1 MSDIY
6 FVKLLPDVYDE
17 LKTSKYKE
25 ITLENL
31 NRTYLALERNRRNW
45 YIPIK
50 SFTEKI
56 FTEFVYPLPVME
68 EKYKN
73 NRRCTPGF
81 VFNHSLYLDSS
92 LVIVTKDPGMELYRP
107 FIEEN
112 KEKIIE
118 KFYYF
123 VSMAHHINERGN
135 KLVNSIDLFPEGVE
149 YILNLRFN
157 EGIDDKSIQSL
168 NKRGDREGI
177 ETYRKKQLSTFLE
190 EDNFIKFLSVTAH
203 LPWQHSKI
211 TQNLIAQKP
220 DVQLALE
227 AQEWKKLEKKLKL
240 GPEALYRDHTE
251 VRFDKE
257 TKSKLTASF
266 LVQVFDVSELAEK
279 QEIPRPAYYVGNQ
292 TVDSSLYQ
300 ILFQSINQFKS
311 MPIEIQSGMNDKQT
325 LSNFMRSAIH
335 KTRGTSTDYP
345 DQLEYFKSEA
355 IGYILAK
362 HIGLHTE
369 SYSFEYLSTLKKS
382 ELSDSK
388 IDAILVS
395 ISRKV
400 SQIYGRFRDNFNDIL
415 KKSMENDTVF
425 QFQNNQSI
433 ELLDPVNKR
442 RKGREA
448 SKERNQ
454 KRVDSIRL
462 EEEKQKQHDPQVRI
476 EVQTNSSERT
486 NWNKD
491 ESKMQSPEEPNRENN
506 SDYCREIESKQV
518 MTVKEGDNRQ
528 SGDFK
533 GKDTS
538 KESDRSISEEDT
550 TNDLTSSNLST
561 IASLFEMK
569 DKDDASLPLEKA
581 EPSMNIDGNDQQS
594 DNLKKSS
601 ETNPL
606 WFEIGVWEPVIH
618 EKEKSK
624 PATNDLNSFNPSTFK
639 SLTAP
644 KFKEGTSLYLE
655 KAEPSMNING
665 NDRQSDNLKKSSE
678 TNPLWFEIGVWE
690 PVIHEKEKS
699 KPATNDLNSFNPS
712 TFKSLTAPKFKEGT
726 SLYLE
731 KAEPSMNINGNDR
744 QSDNLK
750 KSSETNPLWF
760 EIGVW
765 EPVTHEKEKSKSATN
780 DLNQSKYSS
789 TIDKNTHQQQTV
801 DQKRKKA
808 INLVK
813 QQEKKRTGSTEKL
826 TR

>member
-1 MSDIY
+1 MSDFY

-17 LKTSKYKE
+17 LKTSKYKD
-25 ITLENL
+25 IILENL

-50 SFTEKI
+50 SFTENAI
-56 FTEFVYPLPVME
+56 TDFVFPLPVME

-123 VSMAHHINERGN
+123 VSVAHHINARV
-135 KLVNSIDLFPEGVE
+135 KWDSSIDLFPEGVE

-292 TVDSSLYQ
+292 TVDSFLYQ
-300 ILFQSINQFKS
+300 ILFQSINQFKN

-415 KKSMENDTVF
+415 KKSMENDTVI

-433 ELLDPVNKR
+433 ELLDPVNKW
-442 RKGREA
+442 RKRREA
-448 SKERNQ
+448 SNERNQ

-462 EEEKQKQHDPQVRI
+462 EEEKQKQHDPQVWI

-506 SDYCREIESKQV
+506 SDYCREIESKQA

-533 GKDTS
+533 G
-538 KESDRSISEEDT
+538 
-550 TNDLTSSNLST
+550 
-561 IASLFEMK
+561 K

-581 EPSMNIDGNDQQS
+581 EPSMNINGNDQQS

-606 WFEIGVWEPVIH
+606 WFEIGVWEPVIY
-618 EKEKSK
+618 EKEKSNL
-624 PATNDLNSFNPSTFK
+624 ATNDLNSFNPSTFK
-639 SLTAP
+639 SLTTP

-665 NDRQSDNLKKSSE
+665 NDQ
-678 TNPLWFEIGVWE
+678 
-690 PVIHEKEKS
+690 
-699 KPATNDLNSFNPS
+699 
-712 TFKSLTAPKFKEGT
+712 
-726 SLYLE
+726 
-731 KAEPSMNINGNDR
+731 

-765 EPVTHEKEKSKSATN
+765 EPVTYEKEKSKPATN
-780 DLNQSKYSS
+780 DLNQSKYSP
-789 TIDKNTHQQQTV
+789 TTDKNTHQQQTV
-801 DQKRKKA
+801 DQKRNKA
-808 INLVK
+808 MNLVK
-813 QQEKKRTGSTEKL
+813 QQEKKRMGATEKL

>member
-581 EPSMNIDGNDQQS
+581 EPSMNI
-594 DNLKKSS
+594 
-601 ETNPL
+601 
-606 WFEIGVWEPVIH
+606 
-618 EKEKSK
+618 
-624 PATNDLNSFNPSTFK
+624 
-639 SLTAP
+639 
-644 KFKEGTSLYLE
+644 
-655 KAEPSMNING
+655 NG

>member
-1 MSDIY
+1 
-6 FVKLLPDVYDE
+6 
-17 LKTSKYKE
+17 
-25 ITLENL
+25 
-31 NRTYLALERNRRNW
+31 
-45 YIPIK
+45 
-50 SFTEKI
+50 
-56 FTEFVYPLPVME
+56 ME
-68 EKYKN
+68 ET
-73 NRRCTPGF
+73 R
-81 VFNHSLYLDSS
+81 
-92 LVIVTKDPGMELYRP
+92 
-107 FIEEN
+107 
-112 KEKIIE
+112 
-118 KFYYF
+118 
-123 VSMAHHINERGN
+123 
-135 KLVNSIDLFPEGVE
+135 
-149 YILNLRFN
+149 
-157 EGIDDKSIQSL
+157 
-168 NKRGDREGI
+168 
-177 ETYRKKQLSTFLE
+177 
-190 EDNFIKFLSVTAH
+190 
-203 LPWQHSKI
+203 
-211 TQNLIAQKP
+211 
-220 DVQLALE
+220 
-227 AQEWKKLEKKLKL
+227 KKLKL

-292 TVDSSLYQ
+292 TVDSFLYQ
-300 ILFQSINQFKS
+300 ILFQSINQFKN

-415 KKSMENDTVF
+415 KKSMENDTVI

-433 ELLDPVNKR
+433 KLLDPVNKW
-442 RKGREA
+442 RKRREA
-448 SKERNQ
+448 SNERNQ

-462 EEEKQKQHDPQVRI
+462 EEEKQKQHDPQVWI

-506 SDYCREIESKQV
+506 SDYCREIESKQA

-533 GKDTS
+533 G
-538 KESDRSISEEDT
+538 
-550 TNDLTSSNLST
+550 
-561 IASLFEMK
+561 K

-581 EPSMNIDGNDQQS
+581 EPSMNIDGNDQQSDNLKKSSETNPLWFEIGVWEPVIYEKEKSNLATNDLNSFNPSTFKSLTTPKFKEGTSLYLEKAEPSMNINGNDQQS

-665 NDRQSDNLKKSSE
+665 NDQ
-678 TNPLWFEIGVWE
+678 
-690 PVIHEKEKS
+690 
-699 KPATNDLNSFNPS
+699 
-712 TFKSLTAPKFKEGT
+712 
-726 SLYLE
+726 
-731 KAEPSMNINGNDR
+731 

-765 EPVTHEKEKSKSATN
+765 EPVTYEKEKSKPATN
-780 DLNQSKYSS
+780 DLNQSKYSP
-789 TIDKNTHQQQTV
+789 TTDKNTHQQQTV
-801 DQKRKKA
+801 DQKRNKA
-808 INLVK
+808 MNLVK
-813 QQEKKRTGSTEKL
+813 QQEKKRMGATEKL

>member
-1 MSDIY
+1 MSDFY

-17 LKTSKYKE
+17 LKTSKYKD
-25 ITLENL
+25 IILENL

-50 SFTEKI
+50 SFTENAI
-56 FTEFVYPLPVME
+56 TDFVFPLPVME

-123 VSMAHHINERGN
+123 VSVAHHINARG
-135 KLVNSIDLFPEGVE
+135 KWGSSIDLFPEGVE
-149 YILNLRFN
+149 YTLNLRFN

-203 LPWQHSKI
+203 LPWQQSKI

-240 GPEALYRDHTE
+240 GPDALYKDHIE
-251 VRFDKE
+251 VRFDKK

-292 TVDSSLYQ
+292 TVDSFLYQ
-300 ILFQSINQFKS
+300 ILFQSINQFTS

-369 SYSFEYLSTLKKS
+369 NYSFEYLSTLKKS

-388 IDAILVS
+388 IDAILLS

-433 ELLDPVNKR
+433 ELLDPVNKW
-442 RKGREA
+442 RKRREA
-448 SKERNQ
+448 SNERNQ

-462 EEEKQKQHDPQVRI
+462 EEEKQKQHDPQVWI
-476 EVQTNSSERT
+476 EVQTSSSERT

-533 GKDTS
+533 G
-538 KESDRSISEEDT
+538 
-550 TNDLTSSNLST
+550 
-561 IASLFEMK
+561 K

-624 PATNDLNSFNPSTFK
+624 PAANDLNSFNPSTFK

-665 NDRQSDNLKKSSE
+665 NDQ
-678 TNPLWFEIGVWE
+678 
-690 PVIHEKEKS
+690 
-699 KPATNDLNSFNPS
+699 
-712 TFKSLTAPKFKEGT
+712 
-726 SLYLE
+726 
-731 KAEPSMNINGNDR
+731 

-765 EPVTHEKEKSKSATN
+765 EPVTYEKEKSKPAIN
-780 DLNQSKYSS
+780 DLNQSKYSP
-789 TIDKNTHQQQTV
+789 TTDKNTHQQQTV
-801 DQKRKKA
+801 DQKRNKA

>member
-123 VSMAHHINERGN
+123 VSMAHHINARV
-135 KLVNSIDLFPEGVE
+135 KWDSSIDLFPEGVE
-149 YILNLRFN
+149 YILTLRFN

-203 LPWQHSKI
+203 LPWQQSKI

-220 DVQLALE
+220 EVQLALE
-227 AQEWKKLEKKLKL
+227 AQEWKKLGKKLKL
-240 GPEALYRDHTE
+240 GPDALYRDHIE

-292 TVDSSLYQ
+292 TVDSFLYQ

-335 KTRGTSTDYP
+335 KTRVTSTDHP

-395 ISRKV
+395 ISRKA

-448 SKERNQ
+448 SNERNQ

-462 EEEKQKQHDPQVRI
+462 EEEKQKQHDPQVWI

-533 GKDTS
+533 GKD
-538 KESDRSISEEDT
+538 
-550 TNDLTSSNLST
+550 
-561 IASLFEMK
+561 
-569 DKDDASLPLEKA
+569 KDDASLPLEKA
-581 EPSMNIDGNDQQS
+581 EPSMNINGNDQQS

-690 PVIHEKEKS
+690 PVTYEKEKS
-699 KPATNDLNSFNPS
+699 KPA
-712 TFKSLTAPKFKEGT
+712 
-726 SLYLE
+726 
-731 KAEPSMNINGNDR
+731 I
-744 QSDNLK
+744 
-750 KSSETNPLWF
+750 
-760 EIGVW
+760 
-765 EPVTHEKEKSKSATN
+765 N
-780 DLNQSKYSS
+780 DLNQSKYSP
-789 TIDKNTHQQQTV
+789 TTDKNTHQQQTV
-801 DQKRKKA
+801 DQKRNKA
-808 INLVK
+808 MNLVK

>member
-1 MSDIY
+1 MSDFY

-123 VSMAHHINERGN
+123 VSMAHHINARV
-135 KLVNSIDLFPEGVE
+135 KWDNSIDLFPEGVE
-149 YILNLRFN
+149 YILTLRFN

-203 LPWQHSKI
+203 LPWQQSKI

-220 DVQLALE
+220 EVQLALE
-227 AQEWKKLEKKLKL
+227 AREWKKLKKKLKL
-240 GPEALYRDHTE
+240 GPDALYKDHIE

-292 TVDSSLYQ
+292 TVDSFLYQ

-395 ISRKV
+395 ISREA

-448 SKERNQ
+448 SNERNQ

-462 EEEKQKQHDPQVRI
+462 EEEKQKQHDPQVWI

-533 GKDTS
+533 GKD
-538 KESDRSISEEDT
+538 
-550 TNDLTSSNLST
+550 
-561 IASLFEMK
+561 
-569 DKDDASLPLEKA
+569 KDDASLPLEKA
-581 EPSMNIDGNDQQS
+581 EPSMNINGNDQQS

-690 PVIHEKEKS
+690 PVTYEKEKS
-699 KPATNDLNSFNPS
+699 KPA
-712 TFKSLTAPKFKEGT
+712 
-726 SLYLE
+726 
-731 KAEPSMNINGNDR
+731 I
-744 QSDNLK
+744 
-750 KSSETNPLWF
+750 
-760 EIGVW
+760 
-765 EPVTHEKEKSKSATN
+765 N
-780 DLNQSKYSS
+780 DLNQSKYSP
-789 TIDKNTHQQQTV
+789 TTDKNTHQQQTV
-801 DQKRKKA
+801 DQKRNKA
-808 INLVK
+808 MNLVK

>member
-1 MSDIY
+1 MSDFY

-17 LKTSKYKE
+17 LKTSKYKD
-25 ITLENL
+25 IILENL
-31 NRTYLALERNRRNW
+31 NRAYLALERNRRNW

-50 SFTEKI
+50 SFTENAI
-56 FTEFVYPLPVME
+56 TDFVFPLPVME

-123 VSMAHHINERGN
+123 VSVAHHINARV
-135 KLVNSIDLFPEGVE
+135 KWDSSIDLFPEGVE

-292 TVDSSLYQ
+292 TVDSFLYQ
-300 ILFQSINQFKS
+300 ILFQSINQFKN
-311 MPIEIQSGMNDKQT
+311 MPIEMQSGMNDKQT

-415 KKSMENDTVF
+415 KKSMENDTVI

-433 ELLDPVNKR
+433 ELLDPVNKW
-442 RKGREA
+442 RKRREA
-448 SKERNQ
+448 SNERNQ

-462 EEEKQKQHDPQVRI
+462 EEEKQKQHDPQVWI

-506 SDYCREIESKQV
+506 SDYCREIESKQA

-533 GKDTS
+533 G
-538 KESDRSISEEDT
+538 
-550 TNDLTSSNLST
+550 
-561 IASLFEMK
+561 K

-606 WFEIGVWEPVIH
+606 WFEIGVWEPVIY
-618 EKEKSK
+618 EKEKSNL
-624 PATNDLNSFNPSTFK
+624 ATNDLNSFNPSTFK
-639 SLTAP
+639 SLTTP

-665 NDRQSDNLKKSSE
+665 NDQQSDNLKKSSE

-699 KPATNDLNSFNPS
+699 KPATNDLN
-712 TFKSLTAPKFKEGT
+712 
-726 SLYLE
+726 
-731 KAEPSMNINGNDR
+731 
-744 QSDNLK
+744 
-750 KSSETNPLWF
+750 
-760 EIGVW
+760 
-765 EPVTHEKEKSKSATN
+765 
-780 DLNQSKYSS
+780 QSKYSP
-789 TIDKNTHQQQTV
+789 TTDKNTHQQQTV
-801 DQKRKKA
+801 DQKRNKA
-808 INLVK
+808 MNLVK
-813 QQEKKRTGSTEKL
+813 QQEKKRMGATEKL

>member
-1 MSDIY
+1 MSDFY

-17 LKTSKYKE
+17 LKTSKYKD
-25 ITLENL
+25 IILENL

-50 SFTEKI
+50 SFTENAI
-56 FTEFVYPLPVME
+56 TDFVFPLPVME

-92 LVIVTKDPGMELYRP
+92 LVIVTKDPGMELYCP

-123 VSMAHHINERGN
+123 VSVAHHINARV
-135 KLVNSIDLFPEGVE
+135 KWDSSIDLFPEGVE

-292 TVDSSLYQ
+292 TVDSFLYQ
-300 ILFQSINQFKS
+300 ILFQSINQFKN

-415 KKSMENDTVF
+415 KKSMENDTVI

-433 ELLDPVNKR
+433 ELLDPVNKW
-442 RKGREA
+442 RKRREA
-448 SKERNQ
+448 SNERNQ

-462 EEEKQKQHDPQVRI
+462 EEEKQKQHDPQVWI

-506 SDYCREIESKQV
+506 SDYCREIESKQA

-533 GKDTS
+533 G
-538 KESDRSISEEDT
+538 
-550 TNDLTSSNLST
+550 
-561 IASLFEMK
+561 K

-606 WFEIGVWEPVIH
+606 WFEIGVWEPVIY
-618 EKEKSK
+618 EKEKSNL
-624 PATNDLNSFNPSTFK
+624 ATNDLNSFNPSTFK
-639 SLTAP
+639 SLTTP

-665 NDRQSDNLKKSSE
+665 NDQQSDNLKKSSE

-699 KPATNDLNSFNPS
+699 KPATNDLN
-712 TFKSLTAPKFKEGT
+712 
-726 SLYLE
+726 
-731 KAEPSMNINGNDR
+731 
-744 QSDNLK
+744 
-750 KSSETNPLWF
+750 
-760 EIGVW
+760 
-765 EPVTHEKEKSKSATN
+765 
-780 DLNQSKYSS
+780 QSKYSP
-789 TIDKNTHQQQTV
+789 TTDKNTHQQQTV
-801 DQKRKKA
+801 DQKRNKA
-808 INLVK
+808 MNLVK
-813 QQEKKRTGSTEKL
+813 QQEKKRMGATEKL

>member
-1 MSDIY
+1 MSDFY

-17 LKTSKYKE
+17 LKTSKYKD
-25 ITLENL
+25 IILENL

-50 SFTEKI
+50 SFTENAI
-56 FTEFVYPLPVME
+56 TDFVFPLPVME

-123 VSMAHHINERGN
+123 VSVAHHINARG
-135 KLVNSIDLFPEGVE
+135 KWGSSIDLFPEGVE
-149 YILNLRFN
+149 YTLNLRFN

-203 LPWQHSKI
+203 LPWQQSKI

-240 GPEALYRDHTE
+240 GPDALYKDHIE
-251 VRFDKE
+251 VRFDKK

-292 TVDSSLYQ
+292 TVDSFLYQ
-300 ILFQSINQFKS
+300 ILFQSINQFTS

-388 IDAILVS
+388 IDAILLS

-433 ELLDPVNKR
+433 ELLDPVNKW
-442 RKGREA
+442 RKRREA
-448 SKERNQ
+448 SNERNQ

-462 EEEKQKQHDPQVRI
+462 EEEKQKQHDPQVWI
-476 EVQTNSSERT
+476 EVQTSSSERT

-533 GKDTS
+533 GKD
-538 KESDRSISEEDT
+538 
-550 TNDLTSSNLST
+550 
-561 IASLFEMK
+561 
-569 DKDDASLPLEKA
+569 KDDASLPLEKA
-581 EPSMNIDGNDQQS
+581 EPSMNINGNDQQS

-606 WFEIGVWEPVIH
+606 WFEIGVWEPVTY

-665 NDRQSDNLKKSSE
+665 NDQ
-678 TNPLWFEIGVWE
+678 
-690 PVIHEKEKS
+690 
-699 KPATNDLNSFNPS
+699 
-712 TFKSLTAPKFKEGT
+712 
-726 SLYLE
+726 
-731 KAEPSMNINGNDR
+731 

-765 EPVTHEKEKSKSATN
+765 EPVTYEKEKSKPAIN
-780 DLNQSKYSS
+780 DLNQSKYSP
-789 TIDKNTHQQQTV
+789 TTDKNTHQQQTV
-801 DQKRKKA
+801 DQKRNKA

>member
-1 MSDIY
+1 MSDFY

-17 LKTSKYKE
+17 LKTSKYKD
-25 ITLENL
+25 IILENL

-50 SFTEKI
+50 SFTENAI
-56 FTEFVYPLPVME
+56 TDFVFPLPVME

-92 LVIVTKDPGMELYRP
+92 LVIVTKDPGMELYCP

-123 VSMAHHINERGN
+123 VSVAHHINARV
-135 KLVNSIDLFPEGVE
+135 KWDSSIDLFPEGVE

-292 TVDSSLYQ
+292 TVDSFLYQ
-300 ILFQSINQFKS
+300 ILFQSINQFKN

-415 KKSMENDTVF
+415 KKSMENDTVI

-433 ELLDPVNKR
+433 ELLDPVNKW
-442 RKGREA
+442 RKRREA
-448 SKERNQ
+448 SNERNQ

-462 EEEKQKQHDPQVRI
+462 EEEKQKQHDPQVWI

-506 SDYCREIESKQV
+506 SDYCREIESKQA

-533 GKDTS
+533 G
-538 KESDRSISEEDT
+538 
-550 TNDLTSSNLST
+550 
-561 IASLFEMK
+561 K

-618 EKEKSK
+618 EKEKSNL
-624 PATNDLNSFNPSTFK
+624 ATNDLNSFNPSTFK
-639 SLTAP
+639 SLTTP

-665 NDRQSDNLKKSSE
+665 NDQQSDNLKKSSE
-678 TNPLWFEIGVWE
+678 TNPLWFEIWVWE

-699 KPATNDLNSFNPS
+699 KPATNDLN
-712 TFKSLTAPKFKEGT
+712 
-726 SLYLE
+726 
-731 KAEPSMNINGNDR
+731 
-744 QSDNLK
+744 
-750 KSSETNPLWF
+750 
-760 EIGVW
+760 
-765 EPVTHEKEKSKSATN
+765 
-780 DLNQSKYSS
+780 QSKYSP
-789 TIDKNTHQQQTV
+789 TTDKNTHQQQIV
-801 DQKRKKA
+801 DQKRNKA
-808 INLVK
+808 MNLVK
-813 QQEKKRTGSTEKL
+813 QQEKKRMGATEKL

>member
-1 MSDIY
+1 MSDFY

-17 LKTSKYKE
+17 LKTSKYKD
-25 ITLENL
+25 IILENL

-50 SFTEKI
+50 SFTENAI
-56 FTEFVYPLPVME
+56 TDFVFPLPVME

-123 VSMAHHINERGN
+123 VSVAHHINARV
-135 KLVNSIDLFPEGVE
+135 KWDSSIDLFPEGVE

-292 TVDSSLYQ
+292 TVDSFLYQ
-300 ILFQSINQFKS
+300 ILFQSINQFKN

-415 KKSMENDTVF
+415 KKSMENDTVI

-433 ELLDPVNKR
+433 ELLDPVNKW
-442 RKGREA
+442 RKRREA
-448 SKERNQ
+448 SNERNQ

-462 EEEKQKQHDPQVRI
+462 EEEKQKQHDPQVWI

-506 SDYCREIESKQV
+506 SDYCREIESKQA

-533 GKDTS
+533 G
-538 KESDRSISEEDT
+538 
-550 TNDLTSSNLST
+550 
-561 IASLFEMK
+561 K

-606 WFEIGVWEPVIH
+606 WFEIGVWEPVIY
-618 EKEKSK
+618 EKEKSNL
-624 PATNDLNSFNPSTFK
+624 ATNDLNSFNPSTFK
-639 SLTAP
+639 SLTTP

-665 NDRQSDNLKKSSE
+665 NDQQSDNLKKSSE

-699 KPATNDLNSFNPS
+699 KPATNDLN
-712 TFKSLTAPKFKEGT
+712 
-726 SLYLE
+726 
-731 KAEPSMNINGNDR
+731 
-744 QSDNLK
+744 
-750 KSSETNPLWF
+750 
-760 EIGVW
+760 
-765 EPVTHEKEKSKSATN
+765 
-780 DLNQSKYSS
+780 QSKYSP
-789 TIDKNTHQQQTV
+789 TTDKNTHQQQTV
-801 DQKRKKA
+801 DQKRNKA
-808 INLVK
+808 MNLVK
-813 QQEKKRTGSTEKL
+813 QQEKKRMGATEKL

>member
-1 MSDIY
+1 MSDFY

-17 LKTSKYKE
+17 LKTSKYKD
-25 ITLENL
+25 IILENL

-50 SFTEKI
+50 SFTENAI
-56 FTEFVYPLPVME
+56 TDFVFPLPVME

-123 VSMAHHINERGN
+123 VSVAHHINARV
-135 KLVNSIDLFPEGVE
+135 KWDSSIDLFPEGVE

-292 TVDSSLYQ
+292 TVDSFLYQ
-300 ILFQSINQFKS
+300 ILFQSINQFKN

-415 KKSMENDTVF
+415 KKSMENDTVI

-433 ELLDPVNKR
+433 ELLDPVNKW
-442 RKGREA
+442 RKRREA
-448 SKERNQ
+448 SNERNQ
-454 KRVDSIRL
+454 KRVDSKRL
-462 EEEKQKQHDPQVRI
+462 EEEKQKQHDPQVWI

-506 SDYCREIESKQV
+506 SDYCREIESKQA

-533 GKDTS
+533 G
-538 KESDRSISEEDT
+538 
-550 TNDLTSSNLST
+550 
-561 IASLFEMK
+561 K

-606 WFEIGVWEPVIH
+606 WFEIGVWEPVIY
-618 EKEKSK
+618 EKEKSNL
-624 PATNDLNSFNPSTFK
+624 ATNDLNSFNPSTFK
-639 SLTAP
+639 SLTTP

-665 NDRQSDNLKKSSE
+665 NDQ
-678 TNPLWFEIGVWE
+678 
-690 PVIHEKEKS
+690 
-699 KPATNDLNSFNPS
+699 
-712 TFKSLTAPKFKEGT
+712 
-726 SLYLE
+726 
-731 KAEPSMNINGNDR
+731 

-765 EPVTHEKEKSKSATN
+765 EPVTYEKEKSKPATN
-780 DLNQSKYSS
+780 DLNQSKYSP
-789 TIDKNTHQQQTV
+789 TTDKNTHQQQTV
-801 DQKRKKA
+801 DQKRNKA
-808 INLVK
+808 MNLVK
-813 QQEKKRTGSTEKL
+813 QQEKKRMGATEKL

>member
-149 YILNLRFN
+149 HILTLRIN
-157 EGIDDKSIQSL
+157 EGIDDKKSIQSL

-292 TVDSSLYQ
+292 TVDSFLYQ

-388 IDAILVS
+388 IDAILLS

-400 SQIYGRFRDNFNDIL
+400 SQIYGRFRDNFNVIL

-433 ELLDPVNKR
+433 ELLDPVNKWR
-442 RKGREA
+442 RRREA

-462 EEEKQKQHDPQVRI
+462 EEEKQKQHDPQVWI

-533 GKDTS
+533 GKD
-538 KESDRSISEEDT
+538 
-550 TNDLTSSNLST
+550 
-561 IASLFEMK
+561 
-569 DKDDASLPLEKA
+569 KDDASLPLEKA

-606 WFEIGVWEPVIH
+606 WFEIGVWEPVTY

-655 KAEPSMNING
+655 KAEPSMNIDG
-665 NDRQSDNLKKSSE
+665 NDQQSDNLKKSSE

-690 PVIHEKEKS
+690 PVTYEKEKS

-731 KAEPSMNINGNDR
+731 KAEPSMNIDGNDQ

-765 EPVTHEKEKSKSATN
+765 EPVTYEKEKSKPAIN

-789 TIDKNTHQQQTV
+789 TTDKNTHQQQTV
-801 DQKRKKA
+801 DQKRNKA
-808 INLVK
+808 MNLVK

>member
-1 MSDIY
+1 MSDFY

-17 LKTSKYKE
+17 LKTSKYKD
-25 ITLENL
+25 IILENL

-50 SFTEKI
+50 SFTENAI
-56 FTEFVYPLPVME
+56 TDFVFPLPVME

-123 VSMAHHINERGN
+123 VSVAHHINARV
-135 KLVNSIDLFPEGVE
+135 KWDSSIDLFPEGVE

-292 TVDSSLYQ
+292 TVDSFLYQ
-300 ILFQSINQFKS
+300 ILFQSINQFKNMS
-311 MPIEIQSGMNDKQT
+311 IEIQSGMNDKQT

-415 KKSMENDTVF
+415 KKSMENDTVI

-433 ELLDPVNKR
+433 ELLDPVNKW
-442 RKGREA
+442 RKRREA
-448 SKERNQ
+448 SNERNQ

-462 EEEKQKQHDPQVRI
+462 EEEKQKQHDPQVWI

-506 SDYCREIESKQV
+506 SDYCREIESKQA

-533 GKDTS
+533 G
-538 KESDRSISEEDT
+538 
-550 TNDLTSSNLST
+550 
-561 IASLFEMK
+561 K

-606 WFEIGVWEPVIH
+606 WFEIGVWEPVIY
-618 EKEKSK
+618 EKEKSNL
-624 PATNDLNSFNPSTFK
+624 ATNDLNSFNPSTFK
-639 SLTAP
+639 SLTTP

-665 NDRQSDNLKKSSE
+665 NDQQSDNLKKSSE

-699 KPATNDLNSFNPS
+699 KPATNDLN
-712 TFKSLTAPKFKEGT
+712 
-726 SLYLE
+726 
-731 KAEPSMNINGNDR
+731 
-744 QSDNLK
+744 
-750 KSSETNPLWF
+750 
-760 EIGVW
+760 
-765 EPVTHEKEKSKSATN
+765 
-780 DLNQSKYSS
+780 QSKYSP
-789 TIDKNTHQQQTV
+789 TTDKNTHQQQTV
-801 DQKRKKA
+801 DQKRNKA
-808 INLVK
+808 MNLVK
-813 QQEKKRTGSTEKL
+813 QQEKKRMGATEKL

>member
-1 MSDIY
+1 M
-6 FVKLLPDVYDE
+6 
-17 LKTSKYKE
+17 
-25 ITLENL
+25 
-31 NRTYLALERNRRNW
+31 
-45 YIPIK
+45 
-50 SFTEKI
+50 
-56 FTEFVYPLPVME
+56 
-68 EKYKN
+68 
-73 NRRCTPGF
+73 
-81 VFNHSLYLDSS
+81 
-92 LVIVTKDPGMELYRP
+92 
-107 FIEEN
+107 
-112 KEKIIE
+112 
-118 KFYYF
+118 
-123 VSMAHHINERGN
+123 
-135 KLVNSIDLFPEGVE
+135 
-149 YILNLRFN
+149 
-157 EGIDDKSIQSL
+157 
-168 NKRGDREGI
+168 
-177 ETYRKKQLSTFLE
+177 
-190 EDNFIKFLSVTAH
+190 
-203 LPWQHSKI
+203 
-211 TQNLIAQKP
+211 
-220 DVQLALE
+220 ALE

-279 QEIPRPAYYVGNQ
+279 QEIPRPACYVGNQ
-292 TVDSSLYQ
+292 TVDSFLYQ
-300 ILFQSINQFKS
+300 ILFQSINQFKN

-415 KKSMENDTVF
+415 KKSMENDTVI

-433 ELLDPVNKR
+433 ELLDPVNKW
-442 RKGREA
+442 RKRREA
-448 SKERNQ
+448 SNERNQ

-462 EEEKQKQHDPQVRI
+462 EEEKQKQHDPQVWI

-506 SDYCREIESKQV
+506 SDYCREIESKQA

-533 GKDTS
+533 G
-538 KESDRSISEEDT
+538 
-550 TNDLTSSNLST
+550 
-561 IASLFEMK
+561 K

-606 WFEIGVWEPVIH
+606 WFEIGVWEPVIY
-618 EKEKSK
+618 EKEKSNL
-624 PATNDLNSFNPSTFK
+624 ATNDLNSFNPSTFK
-639 SLTAP
+639 SLTTP

-655 KAEPSMNING
+655 KAEPSMNSNG
-665 NDRQSDNLKKSSE
+665 NDQQSDNLKKSSE

-699 KPATNDLNSFNPS
+699 KPATNDLN
-712 TFKSLTAPKFKEGT
+712 
-726 SLYLE
+726 
-731 KAEPSMNINGNDR
+731 
-744 QSDNLK
+744 
-750 KSSETNPLWF
+750 
-760 EIGVW
+760 
-765 EPVTHEKEKSKSATN
+765 
-780 DLNQSKYSS
+780 QSKYSP
-789 TIDKNTHQQQTV
+789 TTDKNTHQQQTV
-801 DQKRKKA
+801 DQKRNKA
-808 INLVK
+808 MNLVK
-813 QQEKKRTGSTEKL
+813 QQEKKRMGATEKL

>member
-1 MSDIY
+1 MSDFY

-17 LKTSKYKE
+17 LKTSKYKD
-25 ITLENL
+25 IILENL

-50 SFTEKI
+50 SFTENAI
-56 FTEFVYPLPVME
+56 TDFVFPLPVME

-123 VSMAHHINERGN
+123 VSVAHHINARG
-135 KLVNSIDLFPEGVE
+135 KWGSSIDLFPEGVE

-227 AQEWKKLEKKLKL
+227 AQEWKKLGKKLKL

-292 TVDSSLYQ
+292 TVDSFLYQ

-362 HIGLHTE
+362 HIDLHTE

-462 EEEKQKQHDPQVRI
+462 EEEKQKQHDPQVWI

-533 GKDTS
+533 GKD
-538 KESDRSISEEDT
+538 
-550 TNDLTSSNLST
+550 
-561 IASLFEMK
+561 
-569 DKDDASLPLEKA
+569 KDDASLPLEKA
-581 EPSMNIDGNDQQS
+581 EPSMNINGNDQQS
-594 DNLKKSS
+594 DNQKKSS

-624 PATNDLNSFNPSTFK
+624 SATNDLNSFNPSTFK

-644 KFKEGTSLYLE
+644 KSKEGTSLYLE
-655 KAEPSMNING
+655 KAEPSLNING
-665 NDRQSDNLKKSSE
+665 NDQQSDN
-678 TNPLWFEIGVWE
+678 
-690 PVIHEKEKS
+690 
-699 KPATNDLNSFNPS
+699 
-712 TFKSLTAPKFKEGT
+712 
-726 SLYLE
+726 
-731 KAEPSMNINGNDR
+731 
-744 QSDNLK
+744 QK

-765 EPVTHEKEKSKSATN
+765 EPVTYEKEKSKPATN
-780 DLNQSKYSS
+780 DLNQSKYSP
-789 TIDKNTHQQQTV
+789 TTDKNTHQQQTV
-801 DQKRKKA
+801 DQKRNKA
-808 INLVK
+808 MNLVK
-813 QQEKKRTGSTEKL
+813 QQEKKRMGATEKL

>member
-1 MSDIY
+1 MSDFY

-17 LKTSKYKE
+17 LKTSKYKD
-25 ITLENL
+25 IILENL

-50 SFTEKI
+50 SFTENAI
-56 FTEFVYPLPVME
+56 TDFVFPLPVME

-81 VFNHSLYLDSS
+81 VFNHSLYLDSL

-123 VSMAHHINERGN
+123 VSVAHHINARV
-135 KLVNSIDLFPEGVE
+135 KWDSSIDLFPEGVE

-292 TVDSSLYQ
+292 TVDSFLYQ
-300 ILFQSINQFKS
+300 ILFQSINQFKN
-311 MPIEIQSGMNDKQT
+311 MPIEMQSGMNDKQT

-400 SQIYGRFRDNFNDIL
+400 SQIYGRFRDKFNDIL
-415 KKSMENDTVF
+415 KKSMENDTVI

-433 ELLDPVNKR
+433 ELLDPVNKW
-442 RKGREA
+442 RKRREA
-448 SKERNQ
+448 SNERNK

-462 EEEKQKQHDPQVRI
+462 EEEKQKQHDPQVWI

-506 SDYCREIESKQV
+506 SDYCREIESKQA

-533 GKDTS
+533 G
-538 KESDRSISEEDT
+538 
-550 TNDLTSSNLST
+550 
-561 IASLFEMK
+561 K

-606 WFEIGVWEPVIH
+606 WFEIGVWEPVIY
-618 EKEKSK
+618 EKEKSNL
-624 PATNDLNSFNPSTFK
+624 ATNDLNSFNPSTFK
-639 SLTAP
+639 SLTTP

-665 NDRQSDNLKKSSE
+665 NDQ
-678 TNPLWFEIGVWE
+678 
-690 PVIHEKEKS
+690 
-699 KPATNDLNSFNPS
+699 
-712 TFKSLTAPKFKEGT
+712 
-726 SLYLE
+726 
-731 KAEPSMNINGNDR
+731 

-765 EPVTHEKEKSKSATN
+765 EPVTYEKEKSKPATN
-780 DLNQSKYSS
+780 DLNQSKYSP
-789 TIDKNTHQQQTV
+789 TTDKNTHQQQTV
-801 DQKRKKA
+801 DQKRNKA
-808 INLVK
+808 MNLVK
-813 QQEKKRTGSTEKL
+813 QQEKKRMGATEKL

>member
-606 WFEIGVWEPVIH
+606 WFEIGVWEPV
-618 EKEKSK
+618 
-624 PATNDLNSFNPSTFK
+624 T
-639 SLTAP
+639 
-644 KFKEGTSLYLE
+644 
-655 KAEPSMNING
+655 
-665 NDRQSDNLKKSSE
+665 
-678 TNPLWFEIGVWE
+678 
-690 PVIHEKEKS
+690 HEKEKS

>member
-1 MSDIY
+1 MSDFY

-17 LKTSKYKE
+17 LKTSKYKD
-25 ITLENL
+25 IILENL

-50 SFTEKI
+50 SFTENAI
-56 FTEFVYPLPVME
+56 TDFVFPLPVME

-123 VSMAHHINERGN
+123 VSVAHHINARG
-135 KLVNSIDLFPEGVE
+135 KWGSSIDLFPEGVE

-190 EDNFIKFLSVTAH
+190 EDKFIKFLSVTAH

-227 AQEWKKLEKKLKL
+227 AQEWKKLGKKLKL

-292 TVDSSLYQ
+292 TVDSFLYQ

-362 HIGLHTE
+362 HIDLHTE

-462 EEEKQKQHDPQVRI
+462 EEEKQKQHDPQVWI

-533 GKDTS
+533 GKD
-538 KESDRSISEEDT
+538 
-550 TNDLTSSNLST
+550 
-561 IASLFEMK
+561 
-569 DKDDASLPLEKA
+569 KDDASLP
-581 EPSMNIDGNDQQS
+581 
-594 DNLKKSS
+594 
-601 ETNPL
+601 
-606 WFEIGVWEPVIH
+606 
-618 EKEKSK
+618 
-624 PATNDLNSFNPSTFK
+624 
-639 SLTAP
+639 
-644 KFKEGTSLYLE
+644 LE

-699 KPATNDLNSFNPS
+699 KSATNDLNSFNPS
-712 TFKSLTAPKFKEGT
+712 TFKSLTAPKSKEGT

-731 KAEPSMNINGNDR
+731 KAEPSLNINGNDQ
-744 QSDNLK
+744 QSDNQK

-765 EPVTHEKEKSKSATN
+765 EPVTYEKEKSKPATN
-780 DLNQSKYSS
+780 DLNQSKYSP
-789 TIDKNTHQQQTV
+789 TTDKNTHQQQTV
-801 DQKRKKA
+801 DQKRNKA
-808 INLVK
+808 MNLVK
-813 QQEKKRTGSTEKL
+813 QQEKKRMGATEKL

>member
-1 MSDIY
+1 MSDFY

-17 LKTSKYKE
+17 LKTSKYKD
-25 ITLENL
+25 IILENL

-50 SFTEKI
+50 SFTENAI
-56 FTEFVYPLPVME
+56 TDFVFPLPVME

-123 VSMAHHINERGN
+123 VSVAHHINARV
-135 KLVNSIDLFPEGVE
+135 KWDSSIDLFPEGVE

-292 TVDSSLYQ
+292 TVDSFLYQ
-300 ILFQSINQFKS
+300 ILFQSINQFKN
-311 MPIEIQSGMNDKQT
+311 MPIEIQSGMDDKQT

-415 KKSMENDTVF
+415 KKSMENDTVI

-433 ELLDPVNKR
+433 ELLDPVNKW
-442 RKGREA
+442 RKRREA
-448 SKERNQ
+448 SNERNQ

-462 EEEKQKQHDPQVRI
+462 EEEKQKQHDPQVWI

-506 SDYCREIESKQV
+506 SDYCREIESKQA

-533 GKDTS
+533 G
-538 KESDRSISEEDT
+538 
-550 TNDLTSSNLST
+550 
-561 IASLFEMK
+561 K

-606 WFEIGVWEPVIH
+606 WFEIGVWEPVIY
-618 EKEKSK
+618 EKEKSNL
-624 PATNDLNSFNPSTFK
+624 ATNDLNSFNPSTFK
-639 SLTAP
+639 SLTTP

-665 NDRQSDNLKKSSE
+665 NDQQSDNLKKSSE

-699 KPATNDLNSFNPS
+699 KPATNDLN
-712 TFKSLTAPKFKEGT
+712 
-726 SLYLE
+726 
-731 KAEPSMNINGNDR
+731 
-744 QSDNLK
+744 
-750 KSSETNPLWF
+750 
-760 EIGVW
+760 
-765 EPVTHEKEKSKSATN
+765 
-780 DLNQSKYSS
+780 QSKYSP
-789 TIDKNTHQQQTV
+789 TTDKNTHQQQTV
-801 DQKRKKA
+801 DQKRNKA
-808 INLVK
+808 MNLVK
-813 QQEKKRTGSTEKL
+813 QQEKKRMGATEKL

>member
-1 MSDIY
+1 MSDFY

-17 LKTSKYKE
+17 LKTSKYKD
-25 ITLENL
+25 IILENL

-50 SFTEKI
+50 SFTENAI
-56 FTEFVYPLPVME
+56 TDFVFPLPVME

-123 VSMAHHINERGN
+123 VSVAHHINARV
-135 KLVNSIDLFPEGVE
+135 KWDSSIDLFPEGVE

-292 TVDSSLYQ
+292 TVDSFLYQ
-300 ILFQSINQFKS
+300 ILFQSINQFKN

-415 KKSMENDTVF
+415 KKSMENDTVI

-433 ELLDPVNKR
+433 ELLDPVNKW
-442 RKGREA
+442 RKRREA
-448 SKERNQ
+448 SNERNQ

-462 EEEKQKQHDPQVRI
+462 EEEKQKQHDPQVWI

-506 SDYCREIESKQV
+506 SDYCREIESKQE

-533 GKDTS
+533 G
-538 KESDRSISEEDT
+538 
-550 TNDLTSSNLST
+550 
-561 IASLFEMK
+561 K

-606 WFEIGVWEPVIH
+606 WFEIGVWEPVIY
-618 EKEKSK
+618 EKEKSNL
-624 PATNDLNSFNPSTFK
+624 ATNDLNSFNPSTFK
-639 SLTAP
+639 SLTTP

-665 NDRQSDNLKKSSE
+665 NDQQSDNLKKSSE

-699 KPATNDLNSFNPS
+699 KPATNDLN
-712 TFKSLTAPKFKEGT
+712 
-726 SLYLE
+726 
-731 KAEPSMNINGNDR
+731 
-744 QSDNLK
+744 
-750 KSSETNPLWF
+750 
-760 EIGVW
+760 
-765 EPVTHEKEKSKSATN
+765 
-780 DLNQSKYSS
+780 QSKYSP
-789 TIDKNTHQQQTV
+789 TTDKNTHQQQTV
-801 DQKRKKA
+801 DQKRNKA
-808 INLVK
+808 MNLVK
-813 QQEKKRTGSTEKL
+813 QQEKKRMGATEKL

>member
-123 VSMAHHINERGN
+123 VSMAHHINERD

-149 YILNLRFN
+149 YILTLRFN

-203 LPWQHSKI
+203 LPWQQSKI

-220 DVQLALE
+220 EVQLALE
-227 AQEWKKLEKKLKL
+227 AQEWKKLGKKLKL
-240 GPEALYRDHTE
+240 GPDALYKDHIE
-251 VRFDKE
+251 VRFDKK

-292 TVDSSLYQ
+292 TVDSFLYQ

-335 KTRGTSTDYP
+335 KTRVTSTDHP

-369 SYSFEYLSTLKKS
+369 SYSFEYLSTLKNS

-395 ISRKV
+395 ISRKA

-448 SKERNQ
+448 SNERNQ

-462 EEEKQKQHDPQVRI
+462 EEEKQKQHDPQVWI

-533 GKDTS
+533 GKD
-538 KESDRSISEEDT
+538 
-550 TNDLTSSNLST
+550 
-561 IASLFEMK
+561 
-569 DKDDASLPLEKA
+569 KDDASLPLEKA
-581 EPSMNIDGNDQQS
+581 EPSMNINGNDQQS

-690 PVIHEKEKS
+690 PVTYEKEKS
-699 KPATNDLNSFNPS
+699 KPA
-712 TFKSLTAPKFKEGT
+712 
-726 SLYLE
+726 
-731 KAEPSMNINGNDR
+731 I
-744 QSDNLK
+744 
-750 KSSETNPLWF
+750 
-760 EIGVW
+760 
-765 EPVTHEKEKSKSATN
+765 N
-780 DLNQSKYSS
+780 DLNQSKYSP
-789 TIDKNTHQQQTV
+789 TTDKNTHQQQTV
-801 DQKRKKA
+801 DQKRNKA
-808 INLVK
+808 MNLVK

>member
-17 LKTSKYKE
+17 LKTSKYKD
-25 ITLENL
+25 IILENL

-123 VSMAHHINERGN
+123 VSMAHHINERD

-149 YILNLRFN
+149 YILTLRFN

-203 LPWQHSKI
+203 LPWQQSKI

-220 DVQLALE
+220 EVQLALE
-227 AQEWKKLEKKLKL
+227 AREWKKLKKKLKL
-240 GPEALYRDHTE
+240 GPDALYRDHIE

-292 TVDSSLYQ
+292 TVDSFLYQ
-300 ILFQSINQFKS
+300 ILFQSINQFKN

-335 KTRGTSTDYP
+335 KTRVTSTDHP

-369 SYSFEYLSTLKKS
+369 SYSFEYLSTLK
-382 ELSDSK
+382 
-388 IDAILVS
+388 
-395 ISRKV
+395 
-400 SQIYGRFRDNFNDIL
+400 
-415 KKSMENDTVF
+415 
-425 QFQNNQSI
+425 
-433 ELLDPVNKR
+433 
-442 RKGREA
+442 
-448 SKERNQ
+448 
-454 KRVDSIRL
+454 
-462 EEEKQKQHDPQVRI
+462 
-476 EVQTNSSERT
+476 
-486 NWNKD
+486 
-491 ESKMQSPEEPNRENN
+491 
-506 SDYCREIESKQV
+506 
-518 MTVKEGDNRQ
+518 
-528 SGDFK
+528 
-533 GKDTS
+533 
-538 KESDRSISEEDT
+538 
-550 TNDLTSSNLST
+550 
-561 IASLFEMK
+561 
-569 DKDDASLPLEKA
+569 
-581 EPSMNIDGNDQQS
+581 
-594 DNLKKSS
+594 
-601 ETNPL
+601 
-606 WFEIGVWEPVIH
+606 
-618 EKEKSK
+618 
-624 PATNDLNSFNPSTFK
+624 
-639 SLTAP
+639 
-644 KFKEGTSLYLE
+644 
-655 KAEPSMNING
+655 
-665 NDRQSDNLKKSSE
+665 
-678 TNPLWFEIGVWE
+678 
-690 PVIHEKEKS
+690 
-699 KPATNDLNSFNPS
+699 
-712 TFKSLTAPKFKEGT
+712 
-726 SLYLE
+726 
-731 KAEPSMNINGNDR
+731 
-744 QSDNLK
+744 
-750 KSSETNPLWF
+750 
-760 EIGVW
+760 
-765 EPVTHEKEKSKSATN
+765 
-780 DLNQSKYSS
+780 
-789 TIDKNTHQQQTV
+789 
-801 DQKRKKA
+801 
-808 INLVK
+808 
-813 QQEKKRTGSTEKL
+813 
-826 TR
+826 

>member
-1 MSDIY
+1 MSDFY

-17 LKTSKYKE
+17 LKTSKYKD
-25 ITLENL
+25 IILENL

-50 SFTEKI
+50 SFTENAI
-56 FTEFVYPLPVME
+56 TDFVFPLPVME

-123 VSMAHHINERGN
+123 VSVAHHINARV
-135 KLVNSIDLFPEGVE
+135 KWDSSIDLFPEGVE

-292 TVDSSLYQ
+292 TVDSFLYQ
-300 ILFQSINQFKS
+300 ILFQSINQFKN
-311 MPIEIQSGMNDKQT
+311 MPIKIQSGMNDKQT

-415 KKSMENDTVF
+415 KKSMENDTVI

-433 ELLDPVNKR
+433 ELLDPVNKW
-442 RKGREA
+442 RKRREA
-448 SKERNQ
+448 SNERNQ

-462 EEEKQKQHDPQVRI
+462 EEEKQKQHDPQVWI

-506 SDYCREIESKQV
+506 SDYCREIESKQA

-533 GKDTS
+533 G
-538 KESDRSISEEDT
+538 
-550 TNDLTSSNLST
+550 
-561 IASLFEMK
+561 K

-606 WFEIGVWEPVIH
+606 WFEIGVWEPVIY
-618 EKEKSK
+618 EKEKSNL
-624 PATNDLNSFNPSTFK
+624 ATNDLNSFNPSTFK
-639 SLTAP
+639 SLTTP

-665 NDRQSDNLKKSSE
+665 NDQQSDNLKKSSE

-699 KPATNDLNSFNPS
+699 KPATNDLN
-712 TFKSLTAPKFKEGT
+712 
-726 SLYLE
+726 
-731 KAEPSMNINGNDR
+731 
-744 QSDNLK
+744 
-750 KSSETNPLWF
+750 
-760 EIGVW
+760 
-765 EPVTHEKEKSKSATN
+765 
-780 DLNQSKYSS
+780 QSKYSP
-789 TIDKNTHQQQTV
+789 TTDKNTHQQQTV
-801 DQKRKKA
+801 DQKRNKA
-808 INLVK
+808 MNLVK
-813 QQEKKRTGSTEKL
+813 QQEKKRMGATEKL

>member
-1 MSDIY
+1 MSDFY

-17 LKTSKYKE
+17 LKTSKYKD
-25 ITLENL
+25 IILENL

-50 SFTEKI
+50 SFTENAI
-56 FTEFVYPLPVME
+56 TDFVFPLSVME

-73 NRRCTPGF
+73 DRRCTPGF

-123 VSMAHHINERGN
+123 VSVAHHINARV
-135 KLVNSIDLFPEGVE
+135 KWDSSIGLFPEGVE

-292 TVDSSLYQ
+292 TVDSFLYQ
-300 ILFQSINQFKS
+300 ILFQSINQFKN

-415 KKSMENDTVF
+415 KKSMENDTVI

-433 ELLDPVNKR
+433 ELLDPVNKW
-442 RKGREA
+442 RKRREA
-448 SKERNQ
+448 SNERNQ

-462 EEEKQKQHDPQVRI
+462 EEEKQKQHDPQVWI

-491 ESKMQSPEEPNRENN
+491 ESKM
-506 SDYCREIESKQV
+506 
-518 MTVKEGDNRQ
+518 
-528 SGDFK
+528 
-533 GKDTS
+533 
-538 KESDRSISEEDT
+538 
-550 TNDLTSSNLST
+550 
-561 IASLFEMK
+561 
-569 DKDDASLPLEKA
+569 
-581 EPSMNIDGNDQQS
+581 
-594 DNLKKSS
+594 
-601 ETNPL
+601 
-606 WFEIGVWEPVIH
+606 
-618 EKEKSK
+618 
-624 PATNDLNSFNPSTFK
+624 
-639 SLTAP
+639 
-644 KFKEGTSLYLE
+644 
-655 KAEPSMNING
+655 
-665 NDRQSDNLKKSSE
+665 
-678 TNPLWFEIGVWE
+678 
-690 PVIHEKEKS
+690 
-699 KPATNDLNSFNPS
+699 
-712 TFKSLTAPKFKEGT
+712 
-726 SLYLE
+726 
-731 KAEPSMNINGNDR
+731 
-744 QSDNLK
+744 
-750 KSSETNPLWF
+750 
-760 EIGVW
+760 
-765 EPVTHEKEKSKSATN
+765 
-780 DLNQSKYSS
+780 
-789 TIDKNTHQQQTV
+789 
-801 DQKRKKA
+801 
-808 INLVK
+808 
-813 QQEKKRTGSTEKL
+813 
-826 TR
+826 

>member
-1 MSDIY
+1 MSDFY

-17 LKTSKYKE
+17 LKTSKYKD
-25 ITLENL
+25 IILENL

-50 SFTEKI
+50 SFTENAI
-56 FTEFVYPLPVME
+56 TDFVFPLPVME

-123 VSMAHHINERGN
+123 VSVVHHINARV
-135 KLVNSIDLFPEGVE
+135 KWDSSIDLFPEGVE

-292 TVDSSLYQ
+292 TVDSFLYQ
-300 ILFQSINQFKS
+300 ILFQSINQFKN
-311 MPIEIQSGMNDKQT
+311 MPIKIQSGMNDKQT

-415 KKSMENDTVF
+415 KKSMENDTVI

-433 ELLDPVNKR
+433 ELLDPVNKW
-442 RKGREA
+442 RKRREA
-448 SKERNQ
+448 SNERNQ

-462 EEEKQKQHDPQVRI
+462 EEEKQKQHDPQVWI

-506 SDYCREIESKQV
+506 SDYCREIESKQA

-533 GKDTS
+533 G
-538 KESDRSISEEDT
+538 
-550 TNDLTSSNLST
+550 
-561 IASLFEMK
+561 K

-606 WFEIGVWEPVIH
+606 WFEIGVWEPVIY
-618 EKEKSK
+618 EKEKSNL
-624 PATNDLNSFNPSTFK
+624 ATNDLNSFNPSTFK

-665 NDRQSDNLKKSSE
+665 NDQ
-678 TNPLWFEIGVWE
+678 
-690 PVIHEKEKS
+690 
-699 KPATNDLNSFNPS
+699 
-712 TFKSLTAPKFKEGT
+712 
-726 SLYLE
+726 
-731 KAEPSMNINGNDR
+731 

-765 EPVTHEKEKSKSATN
+765 EPVTYEKEKSKPATN
-780 DLNQSKYSS
+780 DLNQSKYSP
-789 TIDKNTHQQQTV
+789 TTDKNTHQQQTV
-801 DQKRKKA
+801 DQKRNKA
-808 INLVK
+808 MNLVK
-813 QQEKKRTGSTEKL
+813 QQEKKRMGATEKL

>member
-1 MSDIY
+1 MSDFY

-17 LKTSKYKE
+17 LKTSKYKD
-25 ITLENL
+25 IILENL

-50 SFTEKI
+50 SFTENAI
-56 FTEFVYPLPVME
+56 TDFVFPLPVME

-123 VSMAHHINERGN
+123 VSVAHHINARV
-135 KLVNSIDLFPEGVE
+135 KWDSSIDLFPEGVE

-292 TVDSSLYQ
+292 TVDSFLYQ
-300 ILFQSINQFKS
+300 ILFQSINQFKN
-311 MPIEIQSGMNDKQT
+311 MPIEMQSGMNDKQT

-400 SQIYGRFRDNFNDIL
+400 SQIYGRFRDKFNDIL
-415 KKSMENDTVF
+415 KKSMENDTVI

-433 ELLDPVNKR
+433 ELLDPVNKW
-442 RKGREA
+442 RKRREA
-448 SKERNQ
+448 SNERNK

-462 EEEKQKQHDPQVRI
+462 EEEKQKQHDPQVWI

-506 SDYCREIESKQV
+506 SDYCREIESKQA

-533 GKDTS
+533 G
-538 KESDRSISEEDT
+538 
-550 TNDLTSSNLST
+550 
-561 IASLFEMK
+561 K

-606 WFEIGVWEPVIH
+606 WFEIGVWEPVIY
-618 EKEKSK
+618 EKEKSNL
-624 PATNDLNSFNPSTFK
+624 ATNDLNSFNPSTFK
-639 SLTAP
+639 SLTTP

-665 NDRQSDNLKKSSE
+665 NDQQSDNLKKSSE

-699 KPATNDLNSFNPS
+699 KPATNDLN
-712 TFKSLTAPKFKEGT
+712 
-726 SLYLE
+726 
-731 KAEPSMNINGNDR
+731 
-744 QSDNLK
+744 
-750 KSSETNPLWF
+750 
-760 EIGVW
+760 
-765 EPVTHEKEKSKSATN
+765 
-780 DLNQSKYSS
+780 QSKYSP
-789 TIDKNTHQQQTV
+789 TTDKNTHQQQTV
-801 DQKRKKA
+801 DQKRNKA
-808 INLVK
+808 MNLVK
-813 QQEKKRTGSTEKL
+813 QQEKKRMGATEKL

>member
-1 MSDIY
+1 MSDFY

-17 LKTSKYKE
+17 LKTSKYKD
-25 ITLENL
+25 IILENL

-50 SFTEKI
+50 SFTENAI
-56 FTEFVYPLPVME
+56 TDFVFPLPVME

-123 VSMAHHINERGN
+123 VSVAHHINARV
-135 KLVNSIDLFPEGVE
+135 KWDSSIDLFPEGVE

-292 TVDSSLYQ
+292 TVDSFLYQ
-300 ILFQSINQFKS
+300 ILFQSINQFKN
-311 MPIEIQSGMNDKQT
+311 MPIEMQSGMNDKQT

-415 KKSMENDTVF
+415 KKSMENDTVI

-433 ELLDPVNKR
+433 ELLDPVNKW
-442 RKGREA
+442 RKRREA
-448 SKERNQ
+448 SNERNQ

-462 EEEKQKQHDPQVRI
+462 EEEKQKQHDPQVWI

-506 SDYCREIESKQV
+506 SDYCREIESKQA

-533 GKDTS
+533 G
-538 KESDRSISEEDT
+538 
-550 TNDLTSSNLST
+550 
-561 IASLFEMK
+561 K

-606 WFEIGVWEPVIH
+606 WFEIGVWEPVIY
-618 EKEKSK
+618 EKEKSNL
-624 PATNDLNSFNPSTFK
+624 ATNDLNSFNPSTFK
-639 SLTAP
+639 SLTTP

-665 NDRQSDNLKKSSE
+665 NDQ
-678 TNPLWFEIGVWE
+678 
-690 PVIHEKEKS
+690 
-699 KPATNDLNSFNPS
+699 
-712 TFKSLTAPKFKEGT
+712 
-726 SLYLE
+726 
-731 KAEPSMNINGNDR
+731 

-765 EPVTHEKEKSKSATN
+765 EPVTYEKEKSKPATN
-780 DLNQSKYSS
+780 DLNQSKYSP
-789 TIDKNTHQQQTV
+789 TTDKNTHQQQTV
-801 DQKRKKA
+801 DQKRNKA
-808 INLVK
+808 MNLVK
-813 QQEKKRTGSTEKL
+813 QQEKKRMGATEKL

>member
-1 MSDIY
+1 MSDFY

-17 LKTSKYKE
+17 LKTSKYKD
-25 ITLENL
+25 IILENL

-50 SFTEKI
+50 SFTENAI
-56 FTEFVYPLPVME
+56 TDFVFPLPVME

-123 VSMAHHINERGN
+123 VSVAHHINARV
-135 KLVNSIDLFPEGVE
+135 KWDSSIDLFPEGVE

-292 TVDSSLYQ
+292 TVDSFLYQ
-300 ILFQSINQFKS
+300 ILFQSINQFKN

-335 KTRGTSTDYP
+335 KTRGTSTDYS

-415 KKSMENDTVF
+415 KKSMENDTVI

-433 ELLDPVNKR
+433 ELLDPVNKW
-442 RKGREA
+442 RKRREA
-448 SKERNQ
+448 SNERNQ
-454 KRVDSIRL
+454 KRGDSIRL
-462 EEEKQKQHDPQVRI
+462 EEEKQKQHDPQVWI

-506 SDYCREIESKQV
+506 SDYCREIESKQA

-533 GKDTS
+533 G
-538 KESDRSISEEDT
+538 
-550 TNDLTSSNLST
+550 
-561 IASLFEMK
+561 K

-581 EPSMNIDGNDQQS
+581 EPSMNIEGNDQQS

-606 WFEIGVWEPVIH
+606 WFEIGVWEPVIY
-618 EKEKSK
+618 EKEKSNL
-624 PATNDLNSFNPSTFK
+624 ATNDLNSFNPSTFK
-639 SLTAP
+639 SLTTP

-665 NDRQSDNLKKSSE
+665 NDQ
-678 TNPLWFEIGVWE
+678 
-690 PVIHEKEKS
+690 
-699 KPATNDLNSFNPS
+699 
-712 TFKSLTAPKFKEGT
+712 
-726 SLYLE
+726 
-731 KAEPSMNINGNDR
+731 

-765 EPVTHEKEKSKSATN
+765 EPVTYEKEKSKPATN
-780 DLNQSKYSS
+780 DLNQSKYSP
-789 TIDKNTHQQQTV
+789 TTDKNTHQQQTV
-801 DQKRKKA
+801 DQKRNKA
-808 INLVK
+808 MNLVK
-813 QQEKKRTGSTEKL
+813 QQEKKRMGATEKL

>member
-1 MSDIY
+1 MSDFY

-17 LKTSKYKE
+17 LKTSKYKD
-25 ITLENL
+25 IILENL

-50 SFTEKI
+50 SFTENAI
-56 FTEFVYPLPVME
+56 TDFVFPLPVTE

-123 VSMAHHINERGN
+123 VSMAHHINERD

-149 YILNLRFN
+149 YILTLRFN

-203 LPWQHSKI
+203 LPWQQSKI

-220 DVQLALE
+220 EVQLALE
-227 AQEWKKLEKKLKL
+227 AREWKKLKKKLKL
-240 GPEALYRDHTE
+240 GPDALYKDHIE
-251 VRFDKE
+251 VRFDKK

-292 TVDSSLYQ
+292 TVDSFLYQ
-300 ILFQSINQFKS
+300 ILFQSINQFKN

-369 SYSFEYLSTLKKS
+369 SYSFEYLSTLKNS

-395 ISRKV
+395 ISRKA

-448 SKERNQ
+448 SNERNQ

-462 EEEKQKQHDPQVRI
+462 EEEKQKQHDPQVWI

-533 GKDTS
+533 GKD
-538 KESDRSISEEDT
+538 
-550 TNDLTSSNLST
+550 
-561 IASLFEMK
+561 
-569 DKDDASLPLEKA
+569 KDDASLPLEKA
-581 EPSMNIDGNDQQS
+581 EPSMNINGNDQQS

-690 PVIHEKEKS
+690 PVTYEKEKS
-699 KPATNDLNSFNPS
+699 KPA
-712 TFKSLTAPKFKEGT
+712 
-726 SLYLE
+726 
-731 KAEPSMNINGNDR
+731 I
-744 QSDNLK
+744 
-750 KSSETNPLWF
+750 
-760 EIGVW
+760 
-765 EPVTHEKEKSKSATN
+765 N
-780 DLNQSKYSS
+780 DLNQSKYSP
-789 TIDKNTHQQQTV
+789 TTDKNTHQQQTV
-801 DQKRKKA
+801 DQKRNKA
-808 INLVK
+808 MNLVK

>member
-1 MSDIY
+1 MSDFY

-17 LKTSKYKE
+17 LKTSKYKD
-25 ITLENL
+25 IILENL

-50 SFTEKI
+50 SFTENAI
-56 FTEFVYPLPVME
+56 TDFVFPLPVME

-107 FIEEN
+107 FIEKN

-123 VSMAHHINERGN
+123 VSVAHHINARV
-135 KLVNSIDLFPEGVE
+135 KWDSSIDLFPEGVE

-292 TVDSSLYQ
+292 TVDSFLYQ
-300 ILFQSINQFKS
+300 ILFQSINQFKN

-415 KKSMENDTVF
+415 KKSMENDTVI

-433 ELLDPVNKR
+433 ELLDPVNKW
-442 RKGREA
+442 RKRREA
-448 SKERNQ
+448 SNERNQ

-462 EEEKQKQHDPQVRI
+462 EEEKQKQHDPQVWI

-506 SDYCREIESKQV
+506 SDYCREIESKQA

-533 GKDTS
+533 G
-538 KESDRSISEEDT
+538 
-550 TNDLTSSNLST
+550 
-561 IASLFEMK
+561 K

-606 WFEIGVWEPVIH
+606 WFEIGVWEPVIY
-618 EKEKSK
+618 EKEKSNL
-624 PATNDLNSFNPSTFK
+624 ATNDLNSFNPSTFK
-639 SLTAP
+639 SLTTP

-665 NDRQSDNLKKSSE
+665 NDQQSDNLKKSSE

-699 KPATNDLNSFNPS
+699 KPATNDLN
-712 TFKSLTAPKFKEGT
+712 
-726 SLYLE
+726 
-731 KAEPSMNINGNDR
+731 
-744 QSDNLK
+744 
-750 KSSETNPLWF
+750 
-760 EIGVW
+760 
-765 EPVTHEKEKSKSATN
+765 
-780 DLNQSKYSS
+780 QSKYSP
-789 TIDKNTHQQQTV
+789 TTDKNTHQQQTV
-801 DQKRKKA
+801 DQKRNKA
-808 INLVK
+808 MNLVK
-813 QQEKKRTGSTEKL
+813 QQEKKRMGATEKL

>member
-123 VSMAHHINERGN
+123 VSMAHHINERD

-149 YILNLRFN
+149 YILTLRFN

-203 LPWQHSKI
+203 LPWQQSKI

-220 DVQLALE
+220 EVQLALE
-227 AQEWKKLEKKLKL
+227 AREWKKLKKKLKL
-240 GPEALYRDHTE
+240 GPDALYKDHIE
-251 VRFDKE
+251 VRFDKK

-292 TVDSSLYQ
+292 TVDSFLYQ
-300 ILFQSINQFKS
+300 ILFQSINQFKN

-335 KTRGTSTDYP
+335 KTRVTSTDHP

-369 SYSFEYLSTLKKS
+369 SYSFEYLSTLKNS

-395 ISRKV
+395 ISRKA

-448 SKERNQ
+448 SNERNQ

-462 EEEKQKQHDPQVRI
+462 EEEKQKQHDPQVWI

-533 GKDTS
+533 GKD
-538 KESDRSISEEDT
+538 
-550 TNDLTSSNLST
+550 
-561 IASLFEMK
+561 
-569 DKDDASLPLEKA
+569 KDDASLPLEKA
-581 EPSMNIDGNDQQS
+581 EPSMNINGNDQQS

-690 PVIHEKEKS
+690 PVTYEKEKS
-699 KPATNDLNSFNPS
+699 KPA
-712 TFKSLTAPKFKEGT
+712 
-726 SLYLE
+726 
-731 KAEPSMNINGNDR
+731 I
-744 QSDNLK
+744 
-750 KSSETNPLWF
+750 
-760 EIGVW
+760 
-765 EPVTHEKEKSKSATN
+765 N
-780 DLNQSKYSS
+780 DLNQSKYSP
-789 TIDKNTHQQQTV
+789 TTDKNTHQQQTV
-801 DQKRKKA
+801 DQKRNKA
-808 INLVK
+808 MNLVK

>member
-1 MSDIY
+1 MSDFY

-17 LKTSKYKE
+17 LKTSKYKD
-25 ITLENL
+25 IILENL

-50 SFTEKI
+50 SFTENAI
-56 FTEFVYPLPVME
+56 TDFVFPLPVME

-123 VSMAHHINERGN
+123 VSVAHHINARV
-135 KLVNSIDLFPEGVE
+135 KWDSSIDLFPEGVE

-190 EDNFIKFLSVTAH
+190 EDNFIKFLSVTAY

-292 TVDSSLYQ
+292 TVDSFLYQ
-300 ILFQSINQFKS
+300 ILFQSINQFKN

-415 KKSMENDTVF
+415 KKSMENDTVI

-433 ELLDPVNKR
+433 ELLDPVNKW
-442 RKGREA
+442 RKRREA
-448 SKERNQ
+448 SNERNQ

-462 EEEKQKQHDPQVRI
+462 EEEKQKQHDPQVWI

-506 SDYCREIESKQV
+506 SDYCREIESKQA

-533 GKDTS
+533 G
-538 KESDRSISEEDT
+538 
-550 TNDLTSSNLST
+550 
-561 IASLFEMK
+561 K

-606 WFEIGVWEPVIH
+606 WFEIGVWEPVIY
-618 EKEKSK
+618 EKEKSNL
-624 PATNDLNSFNPSTFK
+624 ATNDLNSFNPSTFK
-639 SLTAP
+639 SLTTP

-665 NDRQSDNLKKSSE
+665 NDQQSDNLKKSSE

-699 KPATNDLNSFNPS
+699 KPATNDLN
-712 TFKSLTAPKFKEGT
+712 
-726 SLYLE
+726 
-731 KAEPSMNINGNDR
+731 
-744 QSDNLK
+744 
-750 KSSETNPLWF
+750 
-760 EIGVW
+760 
-765 EPVTHEKEKSKSATN
+765 
-780 DLNQSKYSS
+780 QSKYSP
-789 TIDKNTHQQQTV
+789 TTDKNTHQQQTV
-801 DQKRKKA
+801 DQKRNKA
-808 INLVK
+808 MNLVK
-813 QQEKKRTGSTEKL
+813 QQEKKRMGATEKL

>member
-1 MSDIY
+1 MSDFY

-17 LKTSKYKE
+17 LKTSKYKD
-25 ITLENL
+25 IILENL

-50 SFTEKI
+50 SFIENAITD
-56 FTEFVYPLPVME
+56 FVFPLPVME

-123 VSMAHHINERGN
+123 VSVAHHINARV
-135 KLVNSIDLFPEGVE
+135 KWDSSIDLFPEGVE

-240 GPEALYRDHTE
+240 GPEALYREHTE

-292 TVDSSLYQ
+292 TVDSFLYQ
-300 ILFQSINQFKS
+300 ILFQSINQFKN

-415 KKSMENDTVF
+415 KKSMENDTVI

-433 ELLDPVNKR
+433 ELLDPVNKW
-442 RKGREA
+442 RKRREA
-448 SKERNQ
+448 SNERNQ

-462 EEEKQKQHDPQVRI
+462 EEEKQKQHDPQVWI

-506 SDYCREIESKQV
+506 SDYCREIESKQA

-533 GKDTS
+533 G
-538 KESDRSISEEDT
+538 
-550 TNDLTSSNLST
+550 
-561 IASLFEMK
+561 K

-606 WFEIGVWEPVIH
+606 WFEIGVWEPVIY
-618 EKEKSK
+618 EKEKSNL
-624 PATNDLNSFNPSTFK
+624 ATNDLNSFNPSTFK

-665 NDRQSDNLKKSSE
+665 NDQ
-678 TNPLWFEIGVWE
+678 
-690 PVIHEKEKS
+690 
-699 KPATNDLNSFNPS
+699 
-712 TFKSLTAPKFKEGT
+712 
-726 SLYLE
+726 
-731 KAEPSMNINGNDR
+731 

-765 EPVTHEKEKSKSATN
+765 EPVTYEKEKSKPATN
-780 DLNQSKYSS
+780 DLNQSKYSP
-789 TIDKNTHQQQTV
+789 TTDKNTHQQQTV
-801 DQKRKKA
+801 DQKRNKA
-808 INLVK
+808 MNLVK
-813 QQEKKRTGSTEKL
+813 QQEKKRMGATEKL

>member
-1 MSDIY
+1 MSDFY

-17 LKTSKYKE
+17 LKTSKYKD
-25 ITLENL
+25 IILENL

-50 SFTEKI
+50 SFTENAI
-56 FTEFVYPLPVME
+56 TDFVFPLPVME

-123 VSMAHHINERGN
+123 VSVAHHINARG
-135 KLVNSIDLFPEGVE
+135 KWGSSIDLFPEGVE

-227 AQEWKKLEKKLKL
+227 AQEWKKLGKKLKL

-292 TVDSSLYQ
+292 TVDSFLYQ

-362 HIGLHTE
+362 HIDLHTE

-462 EEEKQKQHDPQVRI
+462 EEEKQKQHDPQVWI

-533 GKDTS
+533 GKD
-538 KESDRSISEEDT
+538 
-550 TNDLTSSNLST
+550 
-561 IASLFEMK
+561 
-569 DKDDASLPLEKA
+569 KDDASLP
-581 EPSMNIDGNDQQS
+581 
-594 DNLKKSS
+594 
-601 ETNPL
+601 
-606 WFEIGVWEPVIH
+606 
-618 EKEKSK
+618 
-624 PATNDLNSFNPSTFK
+624 
-639 SLTAP
+639 
-644 KFKEGTSLYLE
+644 LE

-699 KPATNDLNSFNPS
+699 KSATNDLNSFNPS
-712 TFKSLTAPKFKEGT
+712 TFKSLTAPKSKEGT

-731 KAEPSMNINGNDR
+731 KAEPSLNINGNDQ
-744 QSDNLK
+744 QSDNQK

-765 EPVTHEKEKSKSATN
+765 EPVIHEKEKSKPATN
-780 DLNQSKYSS
+780 DLNQSKYSP
-789 TIDKNTHQQQTV
+789 TTDKNTHQQQTV
-801 DQKRKKA
+801 DQKRNKA
-808 INLVK
+808 MNLVK
-813 QQEKKRTGSTEKL
+813 QQEKKRMGATEKL